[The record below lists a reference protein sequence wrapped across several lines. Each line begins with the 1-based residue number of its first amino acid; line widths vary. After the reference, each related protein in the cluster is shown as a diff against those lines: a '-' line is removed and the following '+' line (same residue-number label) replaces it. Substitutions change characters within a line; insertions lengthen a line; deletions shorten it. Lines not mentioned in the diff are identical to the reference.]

1 MGRIS
6 VGFFEVRRP
15 SLAKQ
20 QKYQQVVNRKST
32 VVIVMSLLFDA
43 LFSSVAL
50 SHLMVDVFNA
60 SRPVLLTYLG
70 LSETQIALYST
81 IYIWVSALTQP
92 FFGWLSDRVGPRWL
106 AAGGVLWMTVFF
118 AGAVLVPGAGG
129 LICLIIAALG
139 SSSFHPVGTVQA
151 TLQGRHRMAGR
162 ETTATSLF
170 FMAGQLGHFLGPI
183 LTGLILAWMGL
194 PALVILPI
202 VSIPIGFALA
212 YQLRANHP
220 HPQPAHG
227 DDKIRLNATAG
238 FIAMLAIVATL
249 QSWAQSNMISFVPK
263 YIKDMG
269 FAATTYGNITGLF
282 MGGSALGNV
291 IGGHLGDR
299 YTKRKVAA
307 TALFLAALP
316 IFIMS
321 RIGWSPWLYVLIPL
335 AGACTGSV
343 HSIMVVLAQRM
354 ISGGMALASG
364 LILGFI
370 FSAGALGM
378 LLTGPLAENYGF
390 PTVLMMTSGLVLLA
404 SPLAWML
411 KEKRAERNQG

>member
-1 MGRIS
+1 M
-6 VGFFEVRRP
+6 P
-15 SLAKQ
+15 
-20 QKYQQVVNRKST
+20 
-32 VVIVMSLLFDA
+32 LLFDS
-43 LFSSVAL
+43 LFSSIAM
-50 SHLMVDVFNA
+50 SHFMVDVFNA

-70 LSETQIALYST
+70 LTETQIALYSA

-92 FFGWLSDRVGPRWL
+92 LFGWISDRVGPRWL

-118 AGAVLVPGAGG
+118 AGAALVPGTGG
-129 LICLIIAALG
+129 LVCLMIAALG
-139 SSSFHPVGTVQA
+139 SSSFHPVGTAQA
-151 TLQGRHRMAGR
+151 TLQGRHRLQGR
-162 ETTATSLF
+162 ETTAASLF
-170 FMAGQLGHFLGPI
+170 FMAGQIGHFLGPI

-202 VSIPIGFALA
+202 VSIPIGAALA
-212 YQLRANHP
+212 YQLRANKP
-220 HPQPAHG
+220 HPKPAQG
-227 DDKIRLNATAG
+227 SEKIRVNAAAG
-238 FIAMLAIVATL
+238 FIVTLAIVATL
-249 QSWAQSNMISFVPK
+249 QSWAQSNMIAFVPK

-269 FAATTYGNITGLF
+269 FAAATYGNIAGLF

-291 IGGHLGDR
+291 IGGYFGDR
-299 YTKRKVAA
+299 FTKRKVAA
-307 TALFLAALP
+307 TALFLASLP
-316 IFIMS
+316 IFIIS
-321 RIGWSPWLYVLIPL
+321 QIGWSPWLYLLIPL

-343 HSIMVVLAQRM
+343 HSIMVVLAQRI

-390 PTVLMMTSGLVLLA
+390 PAVLMMTAGLALTA

-411 KEKRAERNQG
+411 REKPADHV